1 VIPIGSGET
10 KVQRLDRVR
19 VEVSGA
25 VEIRQFLENTYGTR
39 LRLQDNR
46 PSEAQRLT
54 HVRLDCGPFVV
65 DDVHLPGE
73 VDYAPDP
80 LAKVAAVWATHGKV
94 RASCGGL
101 DGEAVS
107 GEVTLVSQPDLPS
120 FASTEDVRLTS
131 VLMDPASVSSVAAGV
146 PRGQAPLPLRF
157 SSFEPVSPAAAKAWK
172 DTVTYVK
179 SVVLAD
185 EAVVTPLVVGNLSRL
200 LASVALAAFPSTVV
214 RNSTPFDRT
223 DSQPVLLRRAIA
235 FIDSN
240 VAEDISL
247 IDIAESI
254 HVTPRAVQYMFR
266 RHLDTTPLQYL
277 RRQRLHY
284 AHLDLLAADRMKE
297 TVTTVAARWGFAHT
311 GRFAVLYRQ
320 HFGESPHT
328 TLRS

>member
-1 VIPIGSGET
+1 VIPIANSET
-10 KVQRLDRVR
+10 KAQRPERTR

-25 VEIRQFLENTYGTR
+25 VEIRRFLENTYGTR

-54 HVRLDCGPFVV
+54 HVRLDCGPFVI

-73 VDYAPDP
+73 IEYSPDP
-80 LAKVAAVWATHGKV
+80 LGKVAAVWATHGKV
-94 RASCGGL
+94 RSSCDGL
-101 DGEAVS
+101 HGEAVA
-107 GEVTLVSQPDLPS
+107 GEVTLVAQPDLPS

-131 VLMDPASVSSVAAGV
+131 VLMEPATMSSVAAGV
-146 PRGQAPLPLRF
+146 PRGQAPLPIRF
-157 SSFEPVSPAAAKAWK
+157 SSLEPVSPAAAKAWK

-179 SVVLAD
+179 NAALAD
-185 EAVVTPLVVGNLSRL
+185 EAVVTPLVMGNLSRL
-200 LASVALAAFPSTVV
+200 LASVALAAFPTTVV
-214 RNSTPFDRT
+214 RNPSPLDRT
-223 DSQPVLLRRAIA
+223 DVQPVLLRRAIA
-235 FIDSN
+235 FIESS

-247 IDIAESI
+247 ADIAESI

-284 AHLDLLAADRMKE
+284 AYLDLLAADRMKE

-320 HFGESPHT
+320 QFGESPHT